1 MPPLTCYRLRR
12 EVDGHR
18 VQGFD
23 DFLDREGLSITEH
36 GPLPGPDFEAM
47 LYVST
52 RSPASPKWT
61 TFLREGFADLAIPL
75 VAGVS
80 ALLLVRVRLRR
91 GGSWEYFALTFGPGG
106 RFLLK
111 EGTYERGYGLRT
123 ALNLVYPREQS
134 QEGPDL
140 ARLISLDAKRRSP
153 DSLRSRRQTGRSAAF
168 EAFDLDR
175 LRDIVSAATGR
186 PTDVGNW
193 GTRISGGDA
202 LNLQLELGFEQLG
215 RMCKRI
221 AVAHDRTDYQERF
234 AWLDDMQPVVEP
246 GVRDSLES
254 RIVEAL
260 REQRTDEF
268 GLGLGP
274 PEIIDWTRVVS
285 FRFDFDRRQDVRH
298 RELRLRDY
306 LAGLR
311 QRDKLEELDAAFL
324 RNHHVAAIDS
334 DGTEIHRWSIW
345 RCLLGE
351 LHLDDVTYVLDEGD
365 LFAIAKDY
373 LEALDAYIR
382 NLPETKISLP
392 SSPHG
397 MHERTYN
404 EYAVDKASDLL
415 LLDRRTIVAA
425 THTTPVEICDILSRE
440 RQLIHVK
447 RKLGSRDLSHLFAQG
462 VVSAELLQMD
472 PDARNAAQTVISRL
486 PGGGAFTF
494 FEPAGI
500 VTGDFEI
507 TYAIIAAWRSRDLA
521 EALPF
526 FSKINLRRAV
536 SDLVGRGFSVTCARI
551 GVES

>member
-12 EVDGHR
+12 EVDGQG

-23 DFLDREGLSITEH
+23 DFLDREGHSIAEH
-36 GPLPGPDFEAM
+36 GPLPGPGFEAM

-52 RSPASPKWT
+52 GSPASPKWA
-61 TFLREGFADLAIPL
+61 TFLREGFVDLALPL
-75 VAGVS
+75 IAGVS
-80 ALLLVRVRLRR
+80 ALLLVRVRFRG
-91 GGSWEYFALTFGPGG
+91 GGSWEYFALTFGAGG

-123 ALNLVYPREQS
+123 ALNLIYPREEK
-134 QEGPDL
+134 QENPDL

-153 DSLRSRRQTGRSAAF
+153 DSLRSRRQTSRSATF

-186 PTDVGNW
+186 PSDVGAW

-202 LNLQLELGFEQLG
+202 LHLKLELGFEQLG

-221 AVAHDRTDYQERF
+221 AAAHDRTDYRERF
-234 AWLDDMQPVVEP
+234 RWLDDMQPVVALDL
-246 GVRDSLES
+246 RDQMES
-254 RIVEAL
+254 QVVEAL

-268 GLGLGP
+268 GLELGP

-285 FRFDFDRRQDVRH
+285 FRFDYDRRQDVRH
-298 RELRLRDY
+298 RDLRLRDY
-306 LAGLR
+306 LSGLR
-311 QRDKLEELDAAFL
+311 QRDKLDDLDPASL

-351 LHLDDVTYVLDEGD
+351 LLLDDVTYILDEGD
-365 LFAIAKDY
+365 FFAIAREY
-373 LEALDAYIR
+373 LDELDAYVR
-382 NLPETKISLP
+382 NLPEAQLSLP

-404 EYAVDKASDLL
+404 EYAAEEAPGLL
-415 LLDRRTIVAA
+415 LLDRKTIIAA
-425 THTTPVEICDILSRE
+425 ASTTPVEICDILSQE

-472 PDARNAAQTVISRL
+472 PDARSAAQTVISRL
-486 PGGGAFTF
+486 PGGQRFAF

-500 VTGDFEI
+500 ATGDFEI
-507 TYAIIAAWRSRDLA
+507 VYAIIADWGSRDLA
-521 EALPF
+521 GALPF

-536 SDLVGRGFSVTCARI
+536 TDLVGRGFSVTCARI
-551 GVES
+551 GVEP